1 MISYSVLARG
11 LGWFSI
17 ALGVAEVLAPR
28 RLGRMTGLHPYRSLL
43 PGFGLREI
51 ASGLGVLGARQPAP
65 GLWARVA
72 GDGMDLAVL
81 ASALRRSR
89 WRRGRVLAS
98 IVAVA
103 GVTALDIMAARRL
116 SASPALVQ
124 RFNA

>member
-1 MISYSVLARG
+1 MISYSALARG

-28 RLGRMTGLHPYRSLL
+28 RLGRMTGLQRYRSLL

-51 ASGLGVLGARQPAP
+51 GSGLGVLAARQPAP

-81 ASALRRSR
+81 ATALRRAR

-98 IVAVA
+98 IAAVA

-116 SASPALVQ
+116 SGPRALAQ
-124 RFNA
+124 RFNV